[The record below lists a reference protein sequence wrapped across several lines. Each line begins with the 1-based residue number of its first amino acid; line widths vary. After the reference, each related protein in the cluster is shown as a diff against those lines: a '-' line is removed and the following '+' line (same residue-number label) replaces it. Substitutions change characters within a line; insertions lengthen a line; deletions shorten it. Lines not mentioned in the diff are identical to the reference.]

1 MKSPFPG
8 MDPYLE
14 RYWGDVH
21 QKLIT
26 YSSDALQMALPRSLL
41 ARTEERVFLMD
52 NSGDRPRFRVP
63 DTFIYEDLNPKWKGG
78 AGGTSVMEPEA
89 EVEIASMMTFKY
101 KEEITE
107 GFIEIRE
114 ADGGK
119 VITVIEFLSPTN
131 KFPGPG
137 REQYDAK
144 REAIRYSDTSL
155 VEIDLVRAGPRNLA
169 IEASD
174 IPQDHRLDYLVCIR
188 IGWQRDGL
196 RVAVLPLRE
205 KLKAIPIPLRKGE
218 KPVLLN
224 LQSIIEKVYEM
235 GRYDTIDYS
244 NPCQPPL
251 APEDEAWAGKLVSGW
266 STQSE

>member
-21 QKLIT
+21 QSLIT
-26 YSSDALQMALPRSLL
+26 YSRDALQSSLPRSLL

-52 NSGDRPRFRVP
+52 NSDDQPRFRVP
-63 DTFIYEDLNPKWKGG
+63 DTFIYEDPSPKWKGG
-78 AGGTSVMEPEA
+78 TGGAAVMEPET
-89 EVEIASMMTFKY
+89 EVEIASIMTFKY

-137 REQYDAK
+137 RVQYETKRDA
-144 REAIRYSDTSL
+144 IQYSNTSL

-169 IEASD
+169 IDAAD
-174 IPQDHRLDYLVCIR
+174 IPHDHRSDAIVCVR
-188 IGWQRDGL
+188 TAWLRDGL
-196 RVAVLPLRE
+196 QLAFLPLRE
-205 KLKAIPIPLRKGE
+205 RLKAIPIPLRKGE

-224 LQSIIEKVYEM
+224 LQVLIEKVYEM
-235 GRYDTIDYS
+235 GRYDIIDYS
-244 NPCQPPL
+244 QPCRPPL
-251 APEDEAWAGKLVSGW
+251 QPEDEAWASKLIA
-266 STQSE
+266 EARAAA